1 MNLKNEGALSYRNVA
16 LTSQKTVESHVTYGI
31 SCGKTS
37 ASILMDSVLGLAVGA
52 AARRIFNMAI

>member
-1 MNLKNEGALSYRNVA
+1 MSALIKSKAKREVKSN
-16 LTSQKTVESHVTYGI
+16 TNGI

-37 ASILMDSVLGLAVGA
+37 AKMLIDSVLGLAVGA

>member
-1 MNLKNEGALSYRNVA
+1 MSALIKSKVKGLYVKSN
-16 LTSQKTVESHVTYGI
+16 TNGI

-37 ASILMDSVLGLAVGA
+37 AKMLIDSVLGLAVGA